1 MKTRYLLPSGYAPA
15 AVGLFA
21 GLALLLC
28 GSAGAQNLLK
38 NGDFESPFPVADPT
52 AGWAVVFPGG
62 ADGDFTDWAIAGRT
76 KAASRVSGGHGA
88 HLRPNNWGTVHAYF
102 TQVVTNLTPGAVYRL
117 DIQRMRSNFKYTDEG
132 GSAALQKVYAAMISG
147 SSSNAVHGYSTNN
160 GPYSLTIT
168 CAATRQIEVQ
178 LHNWK
183 RYMVN
188 EGAEDMKHAKC
199 SAWFDDFTLT
209 LVP

>member
-1 MKTRYLLPSGYAPA
+1 MKTRYPLPFGYGPA
-15 AVGLFA
+15 AGGIFLGLV
-21 GLALLLC
+21 LLL
-28 GSAGAQNLLK
+28 GNSASAQNLLK
-38 NGDFESPFPVADPT
+38 NGDFESPFPVTDPT

-62 ADGDFTDWAIAGRT
+62 ADGDYTDWAIAGRT
-76 KAASRVSGGHGA
+76 KAASRVTGGHGA

-117 DIQRMRSNFKYTDEG
+117 DIQKMRSNFKYTDEG
-132 GSAALQKVYAAMISG
+132 GASALQKVYAAIISG
-147 SSSNAVHGYSTNN
+147 TSSNAVHGYSTNN

-168 CAATRQIEVQ
+168 CAPTRRIEVQ

-183 RYMVN
+183 RYMSN
-188 EGAEDMKHAKC
+188 ESAEDMKHAKC
-199 SAWFDDFTLT
+199 SAWFDDVSLT

>member
-1 MKTRYLLPSGYAPA
+1 MKTRCLFALGYAPA
-15 AVGLFA
+15 AG
-21 GLALLLC
+21 GLLLGLVFLLG
-28 GSAGAQNLLK
+28 GSARGQNLLK

-62 ADGDFTDWAIAGRT
+62 IDGDFTDWAIAGRT

-88 HLRPNNWGTVHAYF
+88 HLRPNNSGQVHAYF
-102 TQVVTNLTPGAVYRL
+102 KQVVTNLTAGAVYRL
-117 DIQRMRSNFKYTDEG
+117 DILRMRSNFKYTDEG
-132 GSAALQKVYAAMISG
+132 GASALQKIYAAAVSG

-168 CAATRQIEVQ
+168 CGATRQIEVQ

-183 RYMVN
+183 RYMSN
-188 EGAEDMKHAKC
+188 ESAEDMKHAKC
-199 SAWFDDFTLT
+199 SAWFDDVSLT
-209 LVP
+209 LAP